1 MQTNDRLSEGLNMAE
16 QQEVK
21 KKRFRPDGYVILFFV
36 LLFAALLTYIIPAGS
51 FDRITNDDGI
61 SLVVPGSY
69 ERVAQQPTGFLDIF
83 VAIQEGLIASS
94 GMIFLVIIIGGTF
107 AVIEKTG
114 AFDAI
119 IFKTIQKTKHRE
131 WILIV
136 FVAGVLSVFGG
147 LGIIS
152 ISVIALIPIGLLLA
166 KAMKM
171 DAIVGVAIMYLGAYS
186 GFAIGFM
193 DPVRTQLAQ
202 RIAELP
208 IYSGVGYRLIIYF
221 VITLTTILYIIW
233 YANKVKKDP
242 QKSLL
247 ENTPFPK
254 EVGSNR
260 NFEEGEFTV
269 SQKLTLLV
277 FLIGIGTYVYGVF
290 QHGWSTNEMVG
301 IFIMI
306 AIATAI
312 VSKMGANEFVSVFI
326 EGCKSI
332 FYGAFII
339 GLARSIVIVL
349 QDGMVLDTIVY
360 WIYLLI
366 EPLSKYTGAVIL
378 LIVNGLFNFVVSSG
392 TAHASI
398 MMPIMT
404 PLVDLMGI
412 PRQIA
417 VQAYTMGD
425 GFTNII
431 NPLSGTLLAIL
442 AISGISYS
450 KWLRF
455 ALPLVLMWFGFGIIF
470 MIIAVYIGWG
480 PM

>member
-1 MQTNDRLSEGLNMAE
+1 MVRMQ
-16 QQEVK
+16 QVK
-21 KKRFRPDGYVILFFV
+21 KKRSRPDGYVILFFA
-36 LLFAALLTYIIPAGS
+36 LIFAALLTYIIPAGS
-51 FDRITNDDGI
+51 FDRITNEEGI

-69 ERVAQQPTGFLDIF
+69 ERVAQQPAGFLDVF
-83 VAIQEGLIASS
+83 VAIQQGLIASS

-114 AFDAI
+114 VFDAL
-119 IFKTIQKTKHRE
+119 IFQTIQKTRNRE
-131 WILIV
+131 WMLIV
-136 FVAGVLSVFGG
+136 FLSGILSIFGG
-147 LGIIS
+147 LGIVS

-166 KAMKM
+166 RAMKM

-208 IYSGVGYRLIIYF
+208 IYSGLGYRFFIYVVITVITIIY
-221 VITLTTILYIIW
+221 IIR
-233 YANKVKKDP
+233 YAVKVKNDP
-242 QKSLL
+242 SKSILQG
-247 ENTPFPK
+247 NPFPK
-254 EVGSNR
+254 EFGTDREIN
-260 NFEEGEFTV
+260 GATFTL
-269 SQKLTLLV
+269 SQKLTLLI
-277 FLIGIGTYVYGVF
+277 FLAGIGVYVYGVF
-290 QHGWSTNEMVG
+290 QYGWSTDEMVG
-301 IFIMI
+301 IFII
-306 AIATAI
+306 ITVATGI
-312 VSKMGANEFVSVFI
+312 VTRMGANELVAVFI
-326 EGCKSI
+326 EGCKNI

-349 QDGMVLDTIVY
+349 QDGMILDTIVY

-366 EPLSKYTGAVIL
+366 EPLSKYTGAIL
-378 LIVNGLFNFVVSSG
+378 MLIVNAMFNFIVPSG

-404 PLVDLMGI
+404 PLVDLMDI

-431 NPLSGTLLAIL
+431 NPMSGTLLAIL
-442 AISGISYS
+442 ALSGIPYS

-455 ALPLVLMWFGFGIIF
+455 ALPLVFIWFIFGIIF
-470 MIIAVYIGWG
+470 MIIGVYIDWG

>member
-1 MQTNDRLSEGLNMAE
+1 MANGHH
-16 QQEVK
+16 VK

-36 LLFAALLTYIIPAGS
+36 LVFAALLTYIIPAGS
-51 FDRITNDDGI
+51 FDRITNEDGI

-69 ERVAQQPTGFLDIF
+69 ERVAQQPAGFLDIF

-114 AFDAI
+114 AFDAL
-119 IFKTIQKTKHRE
+119 IFKTIQKTRNRE

-136 FVAGVLSVFGG
+136 FLSGVLSIFGG

-166 KAMKM
+166 RAMKM

-193 DPVRTQLAQ
+193 DPIRTQLAQ

-208 IYSGVGYRLIIYF
+208 VYSGLGYRFLIYVVITITTIIY
-221 VITLTTILYIIW
+221 IIR
-233 YANKVKKDP
+233 YASKVKNDPNQSILKDN
-242 QKSLL
+242 L
-247 ENTPFPK
+247 FPK
-254 EVGSNR
+254 EFGSDREING
-260 NFEEGEFTV
+260 EEFTL
-269 SQKLTLLV
+269 SQKLTLLI
-277 FLIGIGTYVYGVF
+277 LLGGIGIYVYGVF
-290 QHGWSTNEMVG
+290 QYGWSTNEMVG

-306 AIATAI
+306 AIATGI
-312 VSKMGANEFVSVFI
+312 VTRMGANELVSVFI
-326 EGCKSI
+326 EGCKNI

-349 QDGMVLDTIVY
+349 QDGMILDTIVY
-360 WIYLLI
+360 GIYLLI
-366 EPLSKYTGAVIL
+366 EPLSKYTGAVLL
-378 LIVNGLFNFVVSSG
+378 LIVNAMFNFIVSSG

-404 PLVDLMGI
+404 PLVDLMDI

-425 GFTNII
+425 GFTNVI

-442 AISGISYS
+442 AISGIPYS

-455 ALPLVLMWFGFGIIF
+455 TLPLVLIWFVFGIIF
-470 MIIAVYIGWG
+470 MIIGVYIDWG